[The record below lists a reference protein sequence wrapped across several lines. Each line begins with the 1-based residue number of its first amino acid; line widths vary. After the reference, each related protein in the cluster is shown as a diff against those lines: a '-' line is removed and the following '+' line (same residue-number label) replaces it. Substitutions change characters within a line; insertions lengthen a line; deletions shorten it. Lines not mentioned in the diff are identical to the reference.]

1 MSETNQNLR
10 KSVKRSA
17 VLASERIKHLRVA
30 APQRDRELRQQLC
43 KCRIAPLA
51 DAAA

>member
-10 KSVKRSA
+10 KSVKRS
-17 VLASERIKHLRVA
+17 VLASERTKHLRVA

-43 KCRIAPLA
+43 KSRIAPLA